1 MKNKQNKNLKN
12 LANNY
17 SALVDSI
24 FRFIY
29 FRTNSKAIAE
39 DLTQDCFLS
48 VVKYLKENDVDN
60 IKAFLFKTARNKVID
75 YYRQKGRVIYSD
87 DLVMANDKG
96 SSDDFSSRYDIRI
109 IKEKLD
115 LLESGDKE
123 VLAMRYIEEMEIK
136 EIAKAIEKSETA
148 VRVKIFRALRKL
160 RKLID

>member
-1 MKNKQNKNLKN
+1 MKNKQNKNLEN

-48 VVKYLKENDVDN
+48 VVKYFKENDVDN
-60 IKAFLFKTARNKVID
+60 IRAFLFKTARNKVID
-75 YYRQKGRVIYSD
+75 YYRQKGRIIYSD
-87 DLVMANDKG
+87 DLVLANDKG
-96 SSDDFSSRYDIRI
+96 SGGDFSIQYDVRM

-115 LLESGDKE
+115 LLEIGDKE
-123 VLAMRYIEEMEIK
+123 VLAMRYIEEMGIK
-136 EIAKAIEKSETA
+136 EIAEAIGKSETA

-160 RKLID
+160 RKLIK

>member
-1 MKNKQNKNLKN
+1 MKNKQNKNLEN

-48 VVKYLKENDVDN
+48 VVKYLKGNDVDN

>member
-1 MKNKQNKNLKN
+1 MKNKQNKNLEN
-12 LANNY
+12 LADNY
-17 SALVDSI
+17 GALVDSI

-48 VVKYLKENDVDN
+48 VIKYLKENDVDN

-75 YYRQKGRVIYSD
+75 YYRQKSRIIYSD

-96 SSDDFSSRYDIRI
+96 SSDDFSIRYDVRI

-115 LLESGDKE
+115 LLESGDRE

-136 EIAKAIEKSETA
+136 EIAEAIEKSETA

-160 RKLID
+160 RKLIK

>member
-1 MKNKQNKNLKN
+1 MKNDKQNKNLES

-17 SALVDSI
+17 SVLVDSI

-29 FRTNSKAIAE
+29 FRTNNKEIAE

-48 VVKYLKENDVDN
+48 VVRYLKENNIDN
-60 IKAFLFKTARNKVID
+60 IRAFLFKTARNKVID
-75 YYRQKGRVIYSD
+75 YYRQKGRIIYSD
-87 DLVMANDKG
+87 SLVLANDKG
-96 SSDDFSSRYDIRI
+96 LNDDFAARYDVRL

-136 EIAKAIEKSETA
+136 EIAEVIGKSQTTT
-148 VRVKIFRALRKL
+148 RVKIFRALRKF
-160 RKLID
+160 KKII

>member
-1 MKNKQNKNLKN
+1 MKNKQNKNLEN
-12 LANNY
+12 LTDNY

-29 FRTNSKAIAE
+29 FRTNNKGIAE

-75 YYRQKGRVIYSD
+75 YYRQKDRIIYSD
-87 DLVMANDKG
+87 DLVAANDKG
-96 SSDDFSSRYDIRI
+96 LSDNFSIQYDARM
-109 IKEKLD
+109 IKERLD
-115 LLESGDKE
+115 LLEGGDKE

-136 EIAKAIEKSETA
+136 EIAEAIGKSETA
-148 VRVKIFRALRKL
+148 ARVKIFRALRKL
-160 RKLID
+160 RKLIK

>member
-1 MKNKQNKNLKN
+1 MKNKQNKNLEN